1 MGGTRASG
9 LKAAEVEAYRR
20 DGYVIPDFHLPEE
33 WLTRSSTAL
42 ERLLADNPGVRPEQL
57 ISAHI
62 STGNTE
68 NVSGQDAF
76 LELARLPAVLDKV
89 ESIIGPDIV
98 LWGCQVFC
106 KPAGE
111 GREVPWHQDGR
122 YWPIRP
128 PATVTAWIAI
138 DDTTVGNGCMRVLP
152 GSHTSGRHYR
162 HRSDPRPDLALDLV
176 IDEELDLSRARN
188 IELAAGQ
195 MSLHDI
201 AIVHGSAPNRSG
213 RRRAGVAIRYM
224 PASSH
229 FDRDMFEPRTLPNGL
244 RVDFRNRPIWL
255 LRGRDV
261 SGKNDFV
268 VGHGVKSCDG

>member
-1 MGGTRASG
+1 MTTTRAAG
-9 LKAAEVEAYRR
+9 LTTAEVETYHR
-20 DGYVIPDFHLPEE
+20 DGYVIPDFRLQEE
-33 WLTRSSTAL
+33 WLARTRAAL
-42 ERLLADNPGVRPEQL
+42 ERLLADNPSVRPELL
-57 ISAHI
+57 IGAHI
-62 STGNTE
+62 SSGGTE
-68 NVSGQDAF
+68 NVIGHDGF
-76 LELARLPAVLDKV
+76 LALARLPEILDRV
-89 ESIIGPDIV
+89 ESVIGPDIV

-106 KPAGE
+106 KPAAE

-138 DDTTVGNGCMRVLP
+138 DDSTVGNGCMRVLP
-152 GSHTSGRHYR
+152 GSHKAGRHYR

-176 IDEELDLSRARN
+176 IDEEIDFSCARDV
-188 IELAAGQ
+188 ELAAGQ
-195 MSLHDI
+195 MSLHHI
-201 AIVHGSAPNRSG
+201 GVVHGSAPNHSG

-255 LRGRDV
+255 LRGHDA
-261 SGKNDFV
+261 SGKNDFAI
-268 VGHGVKSCDG
+268 GHGRNPCAG